1 MLLYAWPLLEG
12 RFTKENREEHH
23 LLDRPRD
30 RPVRTAIGIG
40 ALAFYAVLFVA
51 GGNDVIAARF
61 EVSVNLITNILRVS
75 LFVVP
80 VVAGIF
86 TYRLCKELAARSPT
100 AGEPEAPPG
109 ADVVVRTPEGG
120 YVDVEE
126 PARTP

>member
-1 MLLYAWPLLEG
+1 M
-12 RFTKENREEHH
+12 
-23 LLDRPRD
+23 
-30 RPVRTAIGIG
+30 
-40 ALAFYAVLFVA
+40 LFVA